1 MRRINMRKKNKQVL
15 PASYIEDSVRI
26 IHYRT
31 KIDNVKKH
39 VYINDEDED
48 YCYSVLQRLL
58 AEICEKQFIQP
69 ELYNSGAVAESK
81 FPISAYKA
89 SIAPKPNSVI
99 SYCAGLLNNRYRNG
113 VQDFTVKQLA
123 KIELLIEIAN
133 NLYDTGTCEIGYNIN
148 TGIENELPRKIKFVE
163 A

>member
-1 MRRINMRKKNKQVL
+1 MRKKNKQVL

-48 YCYSVLQRLL
+48 YCYNILQRLL
-58 AEICEKQFIQP
+58 AEICEKQFIEP
-69 ELYNSGAVAESK
+69 ELYNSGAIKESN
-81 FPISAYKA
+81 FSISAYKA

-113 VQDFTVKQLA
+113 QQDFTVKQLA

-133 NLYDTGTCEIGYNIN
+133 NLYATETCELGYNIN
-148 TGIENELPRKIKFVE
+148 TGIANELPRKIKFVE

>member
-1 MRRINMRKKNKQVL
+1 
-15 PASYIEDSVRI
+15 DSVRI

-81 FPISAYKA
+81 FSISAYKA
-89 SIAPKPNSVI
+89 SIAPKTQQRYKLLCRIAKQQI
-99 SYCAGLLNNRYRNG
+99 SQWCTRL
-113 VQDFTVKQLA
+113 
-123 KIELLIEIAN
+123 
-133 NLYDTGTCEIGYNIN
+133 
-148 TGIENELPRKIKFVE
+148 
-163 A
+163 